1 MQYKLMIYIV
11 IPIFNEEQNISNLY
25 NELEKC
31 SFEEDYL
38 FVFSDDGS
46 SDNTKHEIEYHFPK
60 ENTILLGDGINRG
73 PGFAFN
79 IGLEWVIKHSK
90 NDFDSVVT
98 LEADCTSDLEILPVM
113 MALNQLKFDLV
124 LASVYAQGGGFDSTG
139 LIRKF
144 ISSVANLLYRFVFD
158 IKVHTISSFYRVY
171 SVTLLKKIKLKYGN
185 LIDEQGFICMLEIL
199 TKAIH
204 CEAKIIEVPMVL
216 KSTKRLGK
224 SKMKIVKT
232 TMDYLKFLIKIKL
245 KK

>member
-1 MQYKLMIYIV
+1 MIYIV
-11 IPIFNEEQNISNLY
+11 IPIFNEEQNITNLY
-25 NELEKC
+25 NELEGY
-31 SFEEDYL
+31 SFEEDHF

-46 SDNTKHEIEYHFPK
+46 SDNTKQEIERHFPNEK
-60 ENTILLGDGINRG
+60 TIVLGDGINRG
-73 PGFAFN
+73 PGAAFN
-79 IGLEWVIKHSK
+79 VGFEWVIQHSK
-90 NDFDSVVT
+90 YDSDRVVT
-98 LEADCTSDLEILPVM
+98 IEADCTSDLEILPVM
-113 MALNQLKFDLV
+113 LALNQLKFDLV

-139 LIRKF
+139 FIRKF

-158 IKVHTISSFYRVY
+158 IKVQTISSFYRVY
-171 SVTLLKKIKLKYGN
+171 SVTLLKKIKSKYCN
-185 LIDEQGFICMLEIL
+185 LIEENGFICMLEIL

-232 TMDYLKFLIKIKL
+232 TMDYLKFLLKIKL

>member
-1 MQYKLMIYIV
+1 MIYIV
-11 IPIFNEEQNISNLY
+11 IPIFNEEQNITNLY
-25 NELEKC
+25 NELEGY
-31 SFEEDYL
+31 SFDKDHF

-46 SDNTKHEIEYHFPK
+46 SDNTKQEIERHFPNEK
-60 ENTILLGDGINRG
+60 TIVLGDGINRG
-73 PGFAFN
+73 PGAAFN
-79 IGLEWVIKHSK
+79 VGFEWVIQDSK
-90 NDFDSVVT
+90 NDSDRVVT
-98 LEADCTSDLEILPVM
+98 IEADCTSDLEILPVM
-113 MALNQLKFDLV
+113 LALNQLKFDLV

-139 LIRKF
+139 FIRKF

-158 IKVHTISSFYRVY
+158 IKVQTISSFYRVY
-171 SVTLLKKIKLKYGN
+171 SVTLLKKIKSKYGN
-185 LIDEQGFICMLEIL
+185 LIEENGFICMLEIL

-232 TMDYLKFLIKIKL
+232 TMDYLKFLLKIKL

>member
-1 MQYKLMIYIV
+1 MIYIV

-25 NELEKC
+25 NELAN
-31 SFEEDYL
+31 FPFNEDHF

-46 SDNTKHEIEYHFPK
+46 TDNTISQLTKYFPQDK
-60 ENTILLGDGINRG
+60 TIVLGDGINRG
-73 PGFAFN
+73 PGAAFN
-79 IGLEWVIKHSK
+79 CGFEWVLENSK
-90 NDFDSVVT
+90 SNNDIVVT
-98 LEADCTSDLEILPVM
+98 VEADCTSDLAILSDM
-113 MALNQLKFDLV
+113 IALNKMKYDLV

-139 LIRKF
+139 FIRKF

-158 IKVHTISSFYRVY
+158 IKVQTISSFYRVY
-171 SVTLLKKIKLKYGN
+171 TVSLLKRIKIKYTN
-185 LIDEQGFICMLEIL
+185 LIEENGFICMLEIL

-204 CEAKIIEVPMVL
+204 SEAKIIEVPMVL

-232 TMDYLKFLIKIKL
+232 TIDYLKFLLKLKL

>member
-1 MQYKLMIYIV
+1 MIYIV
-11 IPIFNEEQNISNLY
+11 IPIFNEEQNITNLY
-25 NELEKC
+25 NELAGY
-31 SFEEDYL
+31 SFEEDHF

-46 SDNTKHEIEYHFPK
+46 TDNTKLEIERHFPNDK
-60 ENTILLGDGINRG
+60 TIVLGDGINRG
-73 PGFAFN
+73 PGAAFN
-79 IGLEWVIKHSK
+79 VGFEWVIQHSK
-90 NDFDSVVT
+90 NDSDRVVT
-98 LEADCTSDLEILPVM
+98 IEADCTSDLEILPVM
-113 MALNQLKFDLV
+113 LALNQLKFDLV

-139 LIRKF
+139 FIRKF

-158 IKVHTISSFYRVY
+158 IKVQTISSFYRVY
-171 SVTLLKKIKLKYGN
+171 SVTLLKKIKSKYGN
-185 LIDEQGFICMLEIL
+185 LIEENGFICMLEIL

-232 TMDYLKFLIKIKL
+232 TMDYLKFLLKIKL

>member
-1 MQYKLMIYIV
+1 MIYIV
-11 IPIFNEEQNISNLY
+11 IPIFNEEQNITNLY
-25 NELEKC
+25 NELEGY
-31 SFEEDYL
+31 SFEENHF

-46 SDNTKHEIEYHFPK
+46 TDNTKLEIERHFPSDK
-60 ENTILLGDGINRG
+60 TIVLGDGINRG
-73 PGFAFN
+73 PGAAFN
-79 IGLEWVIKHSK
+79 VGFEWVIQHSK
-90 NDFDSVVT
+90 NDSDLVVT
-98 LEADCTSDLEILPVM
+98 IEADCTSDLEILPVM
-113 MALNQLKFDLV
+113 LALNQLKFDLV

-139 LIRKF
+139 FIRKF

-158 IKVHTISSFYRVY
+158 IKVQTISSFYRVY
-171 SVTLLKKIKLKYGN
+171 SVTLLKKIKSKYGN
-185 LIDEQGFICMLEIL
+185 LIEENGFICMLEIL

-232 TMDYLKFLIKIKL
+232 TMDYLKFLLKIKL

>member
-1 MQYKLMIYIV
+1 MIYIV
-11 IPIFNEEQNISNLY
+11 IPIFNEEQNITNLY
-25 NELEKC
+25 TELERY
-31 SFEEDYL
+31 SFEEDHF

-46 SDNTKHEIEYHFPK
+46 TDNTKLEIERHFTGDK
-60 ENTILLGDGINRG
+60 TIVLGDGINRG
-73 PGFAFN
+73 PGAAFN
-79 IGLEWVIKHSK
+79 VGFEWVIQHSK
-90 NDFDSVVT
+90 NDSDRVVT
-98 LEADCTSDLEILPVM
+98 IEADCTSDLEILPVM
-113 MALNQLKFDLV
+113 LALNQLKFDLV

-139 LIRKF
+139 FIRKF

-158 IKVHTISSFYRVY
+158 IKVQTISSFYRVY
-171 SVTLLKKIKLKYGN
+171 SVTLLKKIKSKYGN
-185 LIDEQGFICMLEIL
+185 IIEENGFICMLEIL

-232 TMDYLKFLIKIKL
+232 TMDYLKFLLKIKL

>member
-1 MQYKLMIYIV
+1 MIYIV
-11 IPIFNEEQNISNLY
+11 IPIFNEEQNITNLY
-25 NELEKC
+25 NELAGY
-31 SFEEDYL
+31 SFEEDHF

-46 SDNTKHEIEYHFPK
+46 TDNTKLEIERNFPNDK
-60 ENTILLGDGINRG
+60 TIVLGDGINRG
-73 PGFAFN
+73 PGAAFN
-79 IGLEWVIKHSK
+79 VGFEWVIQHSK
-90 NDFDSVVT
+90 NDSDRVVT
-98 LEADCTSDLEILPVM
+98 IEADCTSDLEILPVM
-113 MALNQLKFDLV
+113 LALNKLKFDLV

-139 LIRKF
+139 FIRKF

-158 IKVHTISSFYRVY
+158 IKVQTISSFYRVY
-171 SVTLLKKIKLKYGN
+171 SVTLLKKIKSKYGN
-185 LIDEQGFICMLEIL
+185 LIEENGFICMLEIL

-232 TMDYLKFLIKIKL
+232 TMDYLKFLLKIKL